1 MNHKG
6 TKPIDYQT
14 ILTLPVK
21 MAFKYQYGLLNNV
34 VHMDIPMGNTAITLN
49 IEVDNINS
57 MEIKKM
63 YATKRIWHKENF
75 SVLYT

>member
-1 MNHKG
+1 MNHKL
-6 TKPIDYQT
+6 DYQT

-21 MAFKYQYGLLNNV
+21 MAVKHHYGLLNNV
-34 VHMDIPMGNTAITLN
+34 IHMDIPIKNTDDKITIN

>member
-6 TKPIDYQT
+6 TKPMDYQT

-21 MAFKYQYGLLNNV
+21 MAVKHHYGLLNNV
-34 VHMDIPMGNTAITLN
+34 VHMDIPMGNTTITIN

>member
-6 TKPIDYQT
+6 TKPMDYQT
-14 ILTLPVK
+14 ILTLPVI
-21 MAFKYQYGLLNNV
+21 MAVKHHYGLLNNV

>member
-6 TKPIDYQT
+6 TKPMDYQT

-21 MAFKYQYGLLNNV
+21 MAVKHHYGLLNNV